1 MKLPCAGLALTQWM
15 VMVVALAAAPGRAQ
29 KGPPSRSF
37 GPDTY
42 RTGSFTG
49 PATGPSGLSCDAPP
63 PPTPKTCSGYLAS
76 FDGTQLDVTVR
87 VPQSMTGA
95 TGPYP
100 LVVSLHGYG
109 GSKNSSV
116 GDVDRLADAGFTV
129 LRYSARGFGD
139 SWGQVNL
146 ADLNAEMRDLRSMIS
161 QVTSDPTLQA
171 DADAVGVF
179 GASYGGI
186 QSWLA
191 AVEPAFTADPG
202 GAQVRIRTIVPI
214 VPGTDLLYS
223 LRPNGTPENSIDV
236 PGGFKLSFTEGLF
249 LSGIR
254 RSAAR
259 PYPNYPDYLFVWNAY
274 LVVTEPNNNPP
285 IGSQIVDGVAGYRS
299 IWWQQGFWNQV
310 LQNADPTNP
319 NRQPQ
324 LPVFQIQGWTDDLF
338 PVPEALRMYRTL
350 RSIDGSYPIALYLGD
365 LGHPRATNKQ
375 GEVDFVTGQL
385 HRWFDFYLK
394 CKGVAST
401 TCAPPFLDVQAA
413 VTRPRDQPFSP
424 ADVIRVA
431 TYDDLANGIVTQAFP
446 GEEILTYNPANPSG
460 VFFDPLV
467 MAGAESLQPSP
478 QPPPPDV
485 VPGDVARYAVRV
497 ADLANGSGLLISG
510 QPAVTIDLSTPASR
524 EQLNVRLFD
533 VKLDGTEHLVTRGT
547 HTLDTGDPLR
557 PIGHEKL
564 TITSYGNVWQ
574 ADPADV
580 LRLEITNVDS
590 PYIEPSR
597 VPSVT
602 TLGKVKLEI
611 PVRR

>member
-1 MKLPCAGLALTQWM
+1 MSLPRRALT
-15 VMVVALAAAPGRAQ
+15 ASFLAAATLAAAPRGGRTD
-29 KGPPSRSF
+29 PPSRSF

-42 RTGSFTG
+42 RTGLFTG
-49 PATGPSGLSCDAPP
+49 PGTPPNGLSCDAPP
-63 PPTPKTCSGYLAS
+63 APTPKTCTGYLAS

-87 VPQSMTGA
+87 VPQSETPA
-95 TGPYP
+95 TTPHP

-116 GDVDRLADAGFTV
+116 GDVDKLADDGFTV

-146 ADLNAEMRDLRSMIS
+146 ADLNVELRDLRSLIS
-161 QVTSDPTLQA
+161 QVTNDPRLQA

-191 AVEPAFTADPG
+191 AVEPTFTADPG
-202 GAQVRIRTIVPI
+202 GGQVRIRTIVPI
-214 VPGTDLLYS
+214 VPATDLLYS
-223 LRPNGTPENSIDV
+223 LRPNGTPESSIDV
-236 PGGFKLSFTEGLF
+236 PGGLKLSFTEGLF
-249 LSGIR
+249 LSGLR

-259 PYPNYPDYLFVWNAY
+259 PYPNYPDYLFDWNAY
-274 LVVTEPNNNPP
+274 LVGTEPNNDPP

-299 IWWQQGFWNQV
+299 IWWQPGFWSRV
-310 LQNADPTNP
+310 ASNADPKNP
-319 NRQPQ
+319 DRQPQ

-350 RSIDGSYPIALYLGD
+350 RAIDASYPIALYLGD
-365 LGHPRATNKQ
+365 LGHPRAANKQ
-375 GEVDFVTGQL
+375 GEVDFVTGQV

-394 CKGVAST
+394 CKGVPSA
-401 TCAPPFLDVQAA
+401 TCLQPALDVQAA
-413 VTRPRDQPFSP
+413 ITRIRDQPFDSGQ
-424 ADVIRVA
+424 VIRVA
-431 TYDDLANGIVTQAFP
+431 TFDDVANATVAHAFP
-446 GEEILTYNPANPSG
+446 GGQVLTYDPANPSG

-467 MAGAESLQPSP
+467 MAGAESLQPNP
-478 QPPPPDV
+478 VPPVPDV
-485 VPGDVARYAVRV
+485 VPGDVARYEVRV
-497 ADLANGSGLLISG
+497 ADLFAAPALLVAG
-510 QPAVTIDLSTPASR
+510 QPTVTVQVSTAASR
-524 EQLNVRLFD
+524 EQLNLRLYD
-533 VKLDGTEHLVTRGT
+533 VKPDGTVLLVTRGT
-547 HTLDTGDPLR
+547 YTLDTGSPLR
-557 PIGHEKL
+557 PIGHQKV
-564 TITSYGNVWQ
+564 TITSYGNLWQ
-574 ADPADV
+574 ADQADV

-602 TLGKVKLEI
+602 ALGKVVLEI